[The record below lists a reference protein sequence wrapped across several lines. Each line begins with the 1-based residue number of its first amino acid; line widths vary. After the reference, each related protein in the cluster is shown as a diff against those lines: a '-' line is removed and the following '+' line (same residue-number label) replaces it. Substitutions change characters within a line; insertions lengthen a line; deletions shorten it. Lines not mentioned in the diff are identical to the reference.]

1 MNISCKVCKI
11 FLIIPTLLSGPT
23 IRATRLAGTSLQNLC
38 EIRAAS
44 AEKAGYY
51 LDAALSNRSV
61 DAQVIDGGKIFI
73 SFEKIFQTD
82 GNKYFRVETLTLSS
96 RYICTNIQ

>member
-23 IRATRLAGTSLQNLC
+23 IRSATRLTATGTSLQNLC

-61 DAQVIDGGKIFI
+61 DAQVIDGRKIFI
-73 SFEKIFQTD
+73 SLGK
-82 GNKYFRVETLTLSS
+82 
-96 RYICTNIQ
+96 NISN